1 MAVKR
6 GVRCGDLRFQ
16 HEIRSSQSFL
26 NSTCPAKKKCRPL
39 KLFHALSS
47 FEYLNHVE
55 KHTHM
60 EMKNKLRREH

>member
-1 MAVKR
+1 MGASGSNMKL
-6 GVRCGDLRFQ
+6 GLPS
-16 HEIRSSQSFL
+16 HFL
-26 NSTCPAKKKCRPL
+26 TAHVPQKKCRPL
-39 KLFHALSS
+39 KLFHALST